1 MFVNNDFEWY
11 KINKVIIVIEKSEIR
26 MWLWLM
32 ILYELLVLMYVL

>member
-11 KINKVIIVIEKSEIR
+11 RVNKVIIVIEKSEIR

>member
-11 KINKVIIVIEKSEIR
+11 RINKVIIVIEKSEIR